1 MGALARE
8 VLAAYPSPLR
18 GRLEPLGNRGGFSG
32 ARLWRLHTPGG
43 LFCLRAAA
51 PAEAPA
57 HVAGRHRLM
66 TLACRAGLG
75 FVPVVLTTPRAE
87 TVVQAGGRCWELMQW
102 LPGRADYRAAPSPA
116 RLRAAAQ
123 ALAAVHR
130 VWEPLGGEVV
140 SPCPAVASRLEA
152 VAAPRPRRPDGD
164 PLLARLDAAVARW
177 LPRVPEMLGEAA
189 GPCRVQPCLRDVWH
203 DHLLYEGE
211 RLTGLVDYAS
221 VAPDAVA
228 TDLARLL
235 GSLVED
241 DSDGWRLGLEAYR
254 EVRGL
259 SPGEERLARLL
270 DRTGVLVGLANW
282 LSWLTDP
289 GRTFEDRSHARRR
302 VEDLL
307 GRVERWPAPGPFL
320 I

>member
-1 MGALARE
+1 MDALARE

-123 ALAAVHR
+123 ALARVHLI
-130 VWEPLGGEVV
+130 WEPLGGEVV
-140 SPCPAVASRLEA
+140 SPCPAVA
-152 VAAPRPRRPDGD
+152 RR
-164 PLLARLDAAVARW
+164 
-177 LPRVPEMLGEAA
+177 
-189 GPCRVQPCLRDVWH
+189 
-203 DHLLYEGE
+203 
-211 RLTGLVDYAS
+211 
-221 VAPDAVA
+221 
-228 TDLARLL
+228 
-235 GSLVED
+235 
-241 DSDGWRLGLEAYR
+241 
-254 EVRGL
+254 
-259 SPGEERLARLL
+259 
-270 DRTGVLVGLANW
+270 
-282 LSWLTDP
+282 
-289 GRTFEDRSHARRR
+289 
-302 VEDLL
+302 
-307 GRVERWPAPGPFL
+307 
-320 I
+320 